1 MKNYQV
7 LEYKLKT
14 RTLEI
19 KNHVITL
26 ESKYSLTREKYVSSW
41 IYMWML
47 CKIQEYYLIMS
58 FKEKKKK
65 KKPPQLS
72 SYCGFKLQNTVI
84 KTELMIDPVK
94 KLVYSYTSST
104 RDLFVDL

>member
-65 KKPPQLS
+65 KNLPNWVHIVALNFKTQLS
-72 SYCGFKLQNTVI
+72 KLN
-84 KTELMIDPVK
+84 
-94 KLVYSYTSST
+94 
-104 RDLFVDL
+104 

>member
-1 MKNYQV
+1 
-7 LEYKLKT
+7 
-14 RTLEI
+14 
-19 KNHVITL
+19 
-26 ESKYSLTREKYVSSW
+26 
-41 IYMWML
+41 ML
-47 CKIQEYYLIMS
+47 CKIREHYLIMS
-58 FKEKKKK
+58 FKEKK

-94 KLVYSYTSST
+94 KLVYLYTSST

>member
-58 FKEKKKK
+58 FKEKKNSR
-65 KKPPQLS
+65 LS